1 MRILL
6 VEDSDTLAEMIME
19 RFTAEGHA
27 IDRESDGLLAEQL
40 LRHQSFDL
48 VILDIN
54 LPGQNGDDVLRDMR
68 SRKDTTPVLVLTARS
83 EIGDRITVLDIG
95 ADDYLTKPFD
105 FGELAARS
113 RALLRRRS
121 GLANNLFQA
130 GNFEYDRGSKRATV
144 NASDI
149 ELRPREMQLLE
160 LFLANIDR
168 LMSKEDVTDRIYT
181 YSETP
186 SFNAV
191 EQIVTRLRKKLE
203 GSPVKIRTVRGLGYI
218 ASIKDA

>member
-6 VEDSDTLAEMIME
+6 VEDNETLADMIME
-19 RFTAEGHA
+19 RFKSEGHA
-27 IDRESDGLLAEQL
+27 IDCENDGAQAEQL

-48 VILDIN
+48 IILDIN
-54 LPGQNGDDVLRDMR
+54 LPSMNGDEVLRELR
-68 SRKDTTPVLVLTARS
+68 KRKDMTPILVLTARS

-95 ADDYLTKPFD
+95 ADDYLIKPFD

-121 GLANNLFQA
+121 GLANNLFQV
-130 GNFEYDRGSKRATV
+130 GNFQFDRGAKI
-144 NASDI
+144 ASINDI
-149 ELRPREMQLLE
+149 DLELRPREMQLLE

-168 LMSKEDVTDRIYT
+168 VMPKEDVADRIYT
-181 YSETP
+181 YNETP
-186 SFNAV
+186 SMNAV
-191 EQIVTRLRKKLE
+191 EQMVMRLRRKLE
-203 GSPVKIRTVRGLGYI
+203 GSPIIVRTIRGLGYI